1 MFVIV
6 PALVGVATIVT
17 VACAPAASAPM
28 AQVTVP
34 EALVAAVPLETAESK
49 VTSLGS
55 VSETVTPAAA
65 LGPLFVTVNV

>member
-6 PALVGVATIVT
+6 PALVGVTTIVT

-34 EALVAAVPLETAESK
+34 EASLQLSPLETAEPK
-49 VTSLGS
+49 VTFRGS

-65 LGPLFVTVNV
+65 LGPLFVTVSV